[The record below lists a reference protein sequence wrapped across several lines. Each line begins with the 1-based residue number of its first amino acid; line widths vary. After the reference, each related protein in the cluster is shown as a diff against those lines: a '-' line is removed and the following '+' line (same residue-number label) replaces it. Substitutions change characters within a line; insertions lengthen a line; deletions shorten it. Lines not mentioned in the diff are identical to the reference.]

1 MSTRTSASLPAAW
14 VGLLALALSSSALAQ
29 GAESVEGTAQAPR
42 QRWLSVTLAPLHLAN
57 LTAELTGEYRL
68 PGRHAVAGVLGVGR
82 QYSVLLTRIGGQY
95 RYYALGDFERGLYG
109 GGELLG
115 LTTSAGGGTALAL
128 RTTALVGGKYT
139 FGAGFTA
146 EAQVGWA
153 LRAAFGAVRTEPL
166 VELNLGWS
174 F

>member
-1 MSTRTSASLPAAW
+1 MSTRTFAPFLAPW
-14 VGLLALALSSSALAQ
+14 VGALALALSSSALAQ
-29 GAESVEGTAQAPR
+29 GVEPLEGAVQAPR
-42 QRWLSVTLAPLHLAN
+42 QRWLSVTLAPMHLAN

-68 PGRHAVAGVLGVGR
+68 PGRHSAAGVLGVGR
-82 QYSVLLTRIGGQY
+82 QYSVLLTRVGGQY
-95 RYYALGDFERGLYG
+95 RYYALGGFERGLYG

-115 LTTSAGGGTALAL
+115 LTTTAGGGTALAV
-128 RTTALVGGKYT
+128 RTTALLGGKYT

-153 LRAAFGAVRTEPL
+153 LRTAFGAVRTEPL
-166 VELNLGWS
+166 LDLNLGWS